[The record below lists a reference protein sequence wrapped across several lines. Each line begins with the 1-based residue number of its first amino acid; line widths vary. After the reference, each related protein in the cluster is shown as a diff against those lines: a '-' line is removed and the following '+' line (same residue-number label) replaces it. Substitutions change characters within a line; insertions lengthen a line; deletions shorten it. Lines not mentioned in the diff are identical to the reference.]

1 MFLVDGSSNIT
12 KHFEK
17 QKIFITLL
25 VQRLE
30 VAVNRTHVGVI
41 MYSES
46 SFVKT
51 IFGLNDHYSLDDIR
65 EAILNISYPDTNAGG
80 YVNIGKALD
89 KARTDVYAQGNRK
102 QIPNVC
108 IVLTDGKGFRDNITG
123 PSQALKNYEGTKI
136 FVVGKG
142 HNRSELE
149 VMASTPS
156 EDFVITESW
165 RYTSQVSDV
174 AKRVRD
180 ALCLGT
186 VYDHTTSLSTTVCSL
201 T

>member
-1 MFLVDGSSNIT
+1 MFLVDGSSTIT
-12 KHFEK
+12 KKIFEK
-17 QKIFITLL
+17 QKYFITLL

-30 VAVNRTHVGVI
+30 VAVDRTHVGVI

-136 FVVGKG
+136 FVVGMIKA
-142 HNRSELE
+142 NERSELE
-149 VMASTPS
+149 IMAS
-156 EDFVITESW
+156 FVITEKW
-165 RYTSQVSDV
+165 QHNSQVRDV
-174 AKRVRD
+174 ATRVWNV
-180 ALCLGT
+180 LCLGK
-186 VYDHTTSLSTTVCSL
+186 VILSW
-201 T
+201 